1 MDFKFQ
7 LHVDESQMCVST
19 LHIYTQLQTH
29 QSDCYLDICRHTTV
43 DISRHQNEVVDAASP
58 SFILLPLLV
67 FCISGK
73 DNIIHLITQSKNPG
87 VGIILGSLPSHSA
100 YSISLLK
107 YISQTLPFLSI
118 STLNTLVQAT
128 IVSCLNN

>member
-1 MDFKFQ
+1 MDFKFH

-29 QSDCYLDICRHTTV
+29 QSDCYLDICRYTAV
-43 DISRHQNEVVDAASP
+43 DISRHQNEVVDAASL

-73 DNIIHLITQSKNPG
+73 DNIIHLIPQSKNPG
-87 VGIILGSLPSHSA
+87 VGIILGSLPSLILYILSA
-100 YSISLLK
+100 
-107 YISQTLPFLSI
+107 F
-118 STLNTLVQAT
+118 
-128 IVSCLNN
+128 